1 MPLVP
6 MPVPDD
12 AQKRFSAGEVP
23 IPSLPDKPQ
32 QPQQPSQQWQA
43 APRQQPA
50 APPDIESVYR
60 QWQAEPTQ
68 ANLSQVVNTATPFI
82 SKAVQRHL
90 QTTDPVSIGRA
101 KAIFIKALPR
111 YDANMASLPT
121 FIDRQL
127 QPMIRW
133 QATRDGAVKLPDRM
147 RTDMAQLARAEKDFV
162 DEFGR
167 APSTRQLA
175 DFSGLSQRR
184 IANIRQAKQQVHT
197 GSAPVGEADGETP
210 AEFSEMP
217 VYNDQA
223 ASQAWLN
230 IVKDDLSD
238 IDQFILEHTVGMDGA
253 EILSNRDIAH
263 KLKLSPGA
271 ISQRKAK
278 IQSILDRQSELNPFK

>member
-12 AQKRFSAGEVP
+12 AQKRFSASEVP
-23 IPSLPDKPQ
+23 IPSLPNKP
-32 QPQQPSQQWQA
+32 QA
-43 APRQQPA
+43 APPQA
-50 APPDIESVYR
+50 TSAPPDIESVYR
-60 QWQAEPTQ
+60 TWQAEPSQ

-101 KAIFIKALPR
+101 KALFIKALPR

-133 QATRDGAVKLPDRM
+133 QATRDGAVRIPDRL
-147 RTDMAQLARAEKDFV
+147 RTNTAQLARAEKDFV
-162 DEFGR
+162 DEYGR

-175 DFSGLSQRR
+175 DYSGLSQRR
-184 IANIRQAKQQVHT
+184 IASIRKAKRQIHT
-197 GSAPVGEADGETP
+197 GSAAVSEVDGEMP
-210 AEFSEMP
+210 DQFSEMP
-217 VYNDQA
+217 VHNDQA
-223 ASQAWLN
+223 AGQAWLD

-238 IDQFILEHTVGMDGA
+238 IDQFILERTLGMNGA
-253 EILSNRDIAH
+253 EIMSNRDIAH
-263 KLKLSPGA
+263 QLKLSPGA
-271 ISQRKAK
+271 VSQRKAK